1 MLLVVIYVLLFSFC
15 AFYSYPLVMNAYDS
29 YHDIN
34 DERLYQILTNMM
46 KDDNYCFH
54 CIERHVGAETLQS
67 FIEKNSISRERSEN
81 LKVTRTIF
89 NVLSIVT
96 SLVTFLVSGGSKLIC
111 FITLCSSSLIFVSIY
126 VESVLHVVIFETS
139 AVLLSLI
146 VFLKCLYV
154 IHFAIIVI
162 EKQKNR

>member
-1 MLLVVIYVLLFSFC
+1 
-15 AFYSYPLVMNAYDS
+15 MNEYDS

-46 KDDNYCFH
+46 NDNNYCFH
-54 CIERHVGAETLQS
+54 CIEYHVGAETLQS
-67 FIEKNSISRERSEN
+67 FIEKKSICRKRNEN

-96 SLVTFLVSGGSKLIC
+96 AFVTFIVFGGSKLIY
-111 FITLCSSSLIFVSIY
+111 FISFCSSSLIFASIY
-126 VESVLHVVIFETS
+126 VESVSHVVIFETS

-162 EKQKNR
+162 EKLKNR